1 VDIFLRDEK
10 GEAELPHILI
20 LNGPNLNRL
29 GKREPDVYGTDTLTD
44 LEQKLFQFAEGIQ
57 TELTF
62 FQSNHE
68 GDLIDALHEAEE
80 QYDGIVL
87 NPGAFSHYSYAIR
100 DAVAAISIPVIE
112 IHLSN
117 PHAREAFR
125 HHSVIAPVARG
136 QITGLGFEGYKLA
149 ICYFMN
155 TNNK

>member
-1 VDIFLRDEK
+1 LRDEK

-125 HHSVIAPVARG
+125 HRSVIAPVARG

>member
-1 VDIFLRDEK
+1 MRDEK

-125 HHSVIAPVARG
+125 HRSVIAPVARG

>member
-1 VDIFLRDEK
+1 M
-10 GEAELPHILI
+10 PHILI

-100 DAVAAISIPVIE
+100 DAVAAIGIPVIE

-125 HHSVIAPVARG
+125 HRSVIAPVARG

-155 TNNK
+155 TNHK

>member
-1 VDIFLRDEK
+1 MRDEK

-100 DAVAAISIPVIE
+100 DAVAAIGIPVIE

-125 HHSVIAPVARG
+125 HRSVIAPVARG

>member
-1 VDIFLRDEK
+1 MRDEK

-125 HHSVIAPVARG
+125 HRSVIAPVARG
-136 QITGLGFEGYKLA
+136 QITGIGFEGYKLA

>member
-1 VDIFLRDEK
+1 MDIFLCDEK

-44 LEQKLFQFAEGIQ
+44 LEQRLFQFAEGIQ

-87 NPGAFSHYSYAIR
+87 NPGAFSHYSYALR

-112 IHLSN
+112 VHLSN
-117 PHAREAFR
+117 PHAREEFR
-125 HHSVIAPVARG
+125 HRSVIAPVARG

-149 ICYFMN
+149 ISYFMN

>member
-1 VDIFLRDEK
+1 MRDEK

-44 LEQKLFQFAEGIQ
+44 LEQRLFQFAEGIQ

-87 NPGAFSHYSYAIR
+87 NPGAFSHYSYALR

-112 IHLSN
+112 GSSFKSSCKGRV
-117 PHAREAFR
+117 P
-125 HHSVIAPVARG
+125 AP
-136 QITGLGFEGYKLA
+136 LGHRSGCKRPDHRTRL
-149 ICYFMN
+149 
-155 TNNK
+155 

>member
-1 VDIFLRDEK
+1 M
-10 GEAELPHILI
+10 PHILI

-44 LEQKLFQFAEGIQ
+44 LEQRLFQFAEGIQ

-87 NPGAFSHYSYAIR
+87 NPGAFSHYSYALR

-112 IHLSN
+112 VHLSN
-117 PHAREAFR
+117 PHAREEFR
-125 HHSVIAPVARG
+125 HRSVIAPVARG

-149 ICYFMN
+149 ISYFMN